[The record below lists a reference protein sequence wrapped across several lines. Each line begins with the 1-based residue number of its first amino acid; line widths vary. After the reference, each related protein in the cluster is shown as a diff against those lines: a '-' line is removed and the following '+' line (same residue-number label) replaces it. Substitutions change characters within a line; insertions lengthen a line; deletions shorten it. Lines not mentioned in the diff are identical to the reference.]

1 MDYLRCD
8 GNLTVDAFG
17 VASCDQWTVIS
28 QDELLSLAPVT
39 QLVEL
44 LNALVATPEPGQIAA
59 AFMAAF
65 SLPMICFLS
74 AWAVQQVVGFFKY
87 KDED

>member
-8 GNLTVDAFG
+8 GTLTVDALG
-17 VASCDQWTVIS
+17 QPSCDLWVLMP

-44 LNALVATPEPGQIAA
+44 LQVLVAQPTPGEIGG

-65 SLPMICFLS
+65 TLPMAGYLVSFGYQSVI
-74 AWAVQQVVGFFKY
+74 GFFNV
-87 KDED
+87 KDEN